1 VQRTSGT
8 RQPFGGTYHQRV
20 AQPQSNERVRPRP
33 VAAGVVLASGSGT
46 RVGGE
51 LNKVYLPL
59 AGRRVVGWSLAAL
72 GRVADIGVLVLVIR
86 PQDEVLA
93 TEVVDD
99 LGLPV
104 EIVPGGASRQDSE
117 LMALRH
123 LAGRIGTGAVDTV
136 LIHDAARPLIA
147 PELAAAVLSAARER
161 GGAIP
166 GLPRNDLARVDADE
180 SVADADL
187 GRVVAVQTPQGY
199 RAAPLLAAY
208 EQAAADGFAGTDTAA
223 CMARYSD
230 LPTLCIPGDE
240 RNMKITYPYDVAIA
254 ERLLAGHTH
263 GYDVDGL
270 WGERLH
276 R

>member
-1 VQRTSGT
+1 M
-8 RQPFGGTYHQRV
+8 
-20 AQPQSNERVRPRP
+20 
-33 VAAGVVLASGSGT
+33 AAGVVLASGSGT

-72 GRVADIGVLVLVIR
+72 ARVADIGVLVLVIR
-86 PQDEVLA
+86 PPDGRLADEVVAAL
-93 TEVVDD
+93 DI
-99 LGLPV
+99 PV
-104 EIVPGGASRQDSE
+104 EIVSGGASRQESE
-117 LMALRH
+117 LMALRQ
-123 LAGRIGTGAVDTV
+123 LADRITAGAVDTV
-136 LIHDAARPLIA
+136 LIHDAARPLVTPA
-147 PELAAAVLSAARER
+147 LAATVLAAARRS

-166 GLPRNDLARVDADE
+166 GLPRDDLARVDADE
-180 SVADADL
+180 SVVAADI

-208 EQAAADGFAGTDTAA
+208 ERAAADGFVGTDTAA

-254 ERLLAGHTH
+254 ERLLAVHTH

-270 WGERLH
+270 RGERLH
-276 R
+276 G